1 MLHLISIAA
10 FFGALFLVAA
20 AIGLWQVAAGPVP
33 MPISGR
39 AQTGSPR
46 MRAAAM
52 AAVIAFGFSAVGA
65 ALAIVDWVIRVTGAG

>member
-1 MLHLISIAA
+1 
-10 FFGALFLVAA
+10 
-20 AIGLWQVAAGPVP
+20 